1 MDHAVLG
8 MLLILFSSI
17 PLSFFIYT
25 LTQLEQL
32 QISLIHPRVLVECTI
47 FLTLL
52 LIGIQFRFL
61 N

>member
-8 MLLILFSSI
+8 MLLILASLI

-32 QISLIHPRVLVECTI
+32 QISIIHPRILVEFPI

-52 LIGIQFRFL
+52 PVGIWFRFV